1 MNISS
6 LGDKTIVSL
15 GYKGDNFMK
24 NNSVNKQA
32 SREKTDVPAMNPQ
45 KSADPPQPQGKSN
58 SKHQNKNNNNINN

>member
-1 MNISS
+1 
-6 LGDKTIVSL
+6 
-15 GYKGDNFMK
+15 MK